1 MTGEHGAG
9 APRRKAR
16 GFQRAA
22 AVASPLVKAAGAPR
36 GLAEPRLLR
45 DWPQIAGESFA
56 AICRPV
62 RLSWGGRKG
71 LGATLVVSADGPRA
85 LEVEHLAPQLIERI
99 NQSYGHRAV
108 SRLKVVQ
115 TGAAPAGLAEDPA
128 RFEPAPA
135 LDRPPL
141 PDISAVEDPLLRAA
155 LGLLERNIRRKA
167 GQTAARNAADATRSR
182 P

>member
-1 MTGEHGAG
+1 MAGEDGAG
-9 APRRKAR
+9 APRRKSR

-22 AVASPLVKAAGAPR
+22 AAASPLIKAAGASR

-45 DWPQIAGESFA
+45 DWAEIAGDSFA

-62 RLSWGGRKG
+62 RLTWGGRRG

-85 LEVEHLAPQLIERI
+85 LEVEHLAPQLIERV

-115 TGAAPAGLAEDPA
+115 TGAAPTGLAEPPA
-128 RFEPAPA
+128 RFERNGE

-141 PDISAVEDPLLRAA
+141 PDISAVKDPLLRAA

-167 GQTAARNAADATRSR
+167 ADRTRN
-182 P
+182 